1 VGRRLNVDEAIEG
14 SFEKQGDRVRITA
27 QMVRTSDGTHV
38 WSQSYDESAQ
48 DMMTVQEDIARAI
61 TGAVRNL
68 GRPVPDT
75 RSFESSTNPE
85 AHDLYLRGC
94 FEFRRETAES
104 MHHAEDLFQAAI
116 AKDPNYG
123 AAYYRLA
130 QAEYQRLLSLPSLR
144 PADLAGVTAHVERAL
159 ELEPGYGEAR
169 AFWAGG
175 LYAFGWDWPR
185 ADREFRR
192 ALEQGAGAVTHSL
205 YGVGLG
211 SRGRF
216 AEAHQQ
222 FRMAAEIDP
231 LSSGWQWNE
240 GLVYIMEGNWAK
252 AEQMTRL
259 LMDVAPDASH
269 ARLLGIAVARRD
281 CTAADK
287 EAEWL
292 KRRPSAGTP
301 GMLRTLALA
310 RACDGDRDGAERY
323 LAQAGR
329 GGSTNFYLEAGV
341 YAAMH
346 RNGEAL
352 DRLER
357 SVDAHELPVTG
368 MKYFSLLAGL
378 RGDPRFQALERRVG
392 STP

>member
-1 VGRRLNVDEAIEG
+1 L
-14 SFEKQGDRVRITA
+14 
-27 QMVRTSDGTHV
+27 
-38 WSQSYDESAQ
+38 
-48 DMMTVQEDIARAI
+48 
-61 TGAVRNL
+61 
-68 GRPVPDT
+68 
-75 RSFESSTNPE
+75 
-85 AHDLYLRGC
+85 
-94 FEFRRETAES
+94 
-104 MHHAEDLFQAAI
+104 
-116 AKDPNYG
+116 
-123 AAYYRLA
+123 
-130 QAEYQRLLSLPSLR
+130 
-144 PADLAGVTAHVERAL
+144 
-159 ELEPGYGEAR
+159 
-169 AFWAGG
+169 WAGG